1 MSETKVTLSISSNEG
16 ENSSSTTIQTN
27 SLSELHRML
36 DLAGVPGAYDYATTN
51 EPVAQEVDAEVVE
64 QETYKPSASNQVR
77 NPNHK
82 PNNPRFADNSLEEDF
97 ADPSMD
103 LENVNPHFI
112 TDTYSNYLAFVDH
125 EEAVARTA
133 DEFGITG
140 EAVERVIDDARRA
153 KEQAK
158 EFSEDFDDY
167 NQVEPGEEAPPA
179 PKGFKD
185 YLSDL
190 GAEREVQHAD
200 KRFQV
205 KVEWMDSAYNS
216 QFEDMVVTAGTA
228 KEAEQA
234 VLSMLKIN
242 NGGKL
247 NVIDT
252 EVEEFVGEGEVDEA
266 YGYRKNSW
274 DQKALDRRYD
284 HQAALLPVPGMYS
297 LESLGT
303 HEYYGKDLTDGKGAY
318 VVMKIDTGDAAKP
331 RYTFCATYGDASDWK
346 AGDTVLTYH
355 DQSGKERPA
364 VVITNFSAAEWN
376 DPAGRMDIAKRMAQ
390 GGMDPKKKYSVRTF
404 K

>member
-1 MSETKVTLSISSNEG
+1 MSKTDVTLMINTTEEGDRPSTSN
-16 ENSSSTTIQTN
+16 TVIQVD
-27 SLSELHRML
+27 SLEELHRML
-36 DLAGVPGAYDYATTN
+36 DLAGVPGAYNYGAA
-51 EPVAQEVDAEVVE
+51 EPVAVEPDMAEEQEVY
-64 QETYKPSASNQVR
+64 TKPSSNMVR
-77 NPNHK
+77 SPEQK
-82 PNNPRFADNSLEEDF
+82 LNNPRFADNSLAEDAF
-97 ADPSMD
+97 DME

-112 TDTYSNYLAFVDH
+112 TDTYADFLAFVDH

-140 EAVERVIDDARRA
+140 EAVEKVVADARRA

-158 EFSEDFDDY
+158 EFSEDFNDY
-167 NQVEPGEEAPPA
+167 NQVEPGEEAPQA
-179 PKGFKD
+179 KGFKD

-205 KVEWMDSAYNS
+205 KIEWMDSNYDS

-234 VLSMLKIN
+234 VISMLKVQ
-242 NGGKL
+242 NGGHL
-247 NVIDT
+247 NVLDT
-252 EVEEFVGEGEVDEA
+252 EVEAYMGEGEVDEA
-266 YGYRKNSW
+266 YGYRKNKWEQDS
-274 DQKALDRRYD
+274 LDRRYD

-297 LESLGT
+297 LETLGT
-303 HEYYGKDLTDGKGAY
+303 HEYYGKDLTDGQGSY
-318 VVMKIDTGDAAKP
+318 VVMKIDTGDPNKP
-331 RYTFCATYGDASDWK
+331 RYTFCASYGDSSEWK
-346 AGDTVLTYH
+346 AGDSVLTYH

-376 DPAGRMDIAKRMAQ
+376 DPAGRKDIASRMAK
-390 GGMDPKKKYSVRTF
+390 GGMDPKRKYSVRTF

>member
-1 MSETKVTLSISSNEG
+1 MSETKVTLSISSNDG
-16 ENSSSTTIQTN
+16 ENSSSTTIQTD

-36 DLAGVPGAYDYATTN
+36 SLAGVTSSTEA
-51 EPVAQEVDAEVVE
+51 EPEAAVIPTVEPEAEVVE

-82 PNNPRFADNSLEEDF
+82 TNNPRFADNSLDEDI
-97 ADPSMD
+97 ANPDLD

-112 TDTYSNYLAFVDH
+112 TDTYANYLAFTDH

-190 GAEREVQHAD
+190 GSEREIKHAE
-200 KRFQV
+200 KKFNV
-205 KVEWMDSAYNS
+205 KVEWMDSNYDS
-216 QFEDMVVTAGTA
+216 QFADVVIAAGTP

-234 VLSMLKIN
+234 VIAQLKEK
-242 NGGKL
+242 NGGSL
-247 NVIDT
+247 NIIDT
-252 EVEEFVGEGEVDEA
+252 EVALHEGEVDEA
-266 YGYRKNSW
+266 YGYRKNKW
-274 DQKALDRRYD
+274 DQQSLDRRYD

-297 LESLGT
+297 VDTLGE
-303 HEYYGKDLTDGKGAY
+303 HEYYGKDLTDGSGAY

-331 RYTFCATYGDASDWK
+331 RYTFCATAGDASDWK
-346 AGDTVLTYH
+346 SGDTVLTYH

-376 DPAGRMDIAKRMAQ
+376 DPKGRMDIKNRMAS
-390 GGMDPKKKYSVRTF
+390 GGMDPRKKYSVRTF